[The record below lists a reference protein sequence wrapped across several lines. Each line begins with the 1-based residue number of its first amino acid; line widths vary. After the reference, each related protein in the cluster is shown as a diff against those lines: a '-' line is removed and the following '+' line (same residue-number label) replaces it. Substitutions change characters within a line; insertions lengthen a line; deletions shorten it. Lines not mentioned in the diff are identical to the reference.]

1 MRRIGIALVVTV
13 ATVALLAP
21 LASAQRKPTLK
32 EHAQIAG
39 VVNLPVNCSR
49 VKVSTVTKKPK
60 WGSVSFRDGGADCL
74 PLASNGVTVARKS
87 HGRWRSVT
95 AGSSFTCA
103 ELFAKVPRPVAKDL
117 KVHCD

>member
-1 MRRIGIALVVTV
+1 MRRLAIVTV
-13 ATVALLAP
+13 ILAAI
-21 LASAQRKPTLK
+21 LMVVSVASAQRKPTLK

-39 VVNLPVNCSR
+39 VVDLPVNCSR

-60 WGSVSFRDGGADCL
+60 WGSVSFTDGATDCL
-74 PLASNGVTVARKS
+74 PLASNGVTVAKKS

-103 ELFAKVPRPVAKDL
+103 ELYAKVPKAVAKDL
-117 KVHCD
+117 KISCT